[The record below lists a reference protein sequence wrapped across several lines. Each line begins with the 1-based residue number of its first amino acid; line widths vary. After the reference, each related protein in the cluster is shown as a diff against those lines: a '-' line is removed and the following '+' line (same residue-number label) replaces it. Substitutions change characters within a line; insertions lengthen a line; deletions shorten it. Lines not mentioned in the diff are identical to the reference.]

1 MYKKINREDELVE
14 ILEKF
19 ILPKKTAIIGL
30 GNELRCDDAF
40 GVMVAN
46 ALQKIL
52 PPHIGNCV
60 KIVTAS
66 TNPEAFLDVFDS
78 YENIIV
84 LDTLAPSL
92 NNKGLMATELDPEFM
107 EEYRLTTHSVSLGKL
122 ISGKKTLLIGIN
134 ASCLDYEIKIS
145 LQTAKAMSMVI
156 RSVYKVLLS
165 MCNLN
170 E

>member
-19 ILPKKTAIIGL
+19 IIPKKTAIIGL

-92 NNKGLMATELDPEFM
+92 NKKGLMATELDPESM
-107 EEYRLTTHSVSLGKL
+107 EEYRLTTHSVSLEKL

-165 MCNLN
+165 RCNLT